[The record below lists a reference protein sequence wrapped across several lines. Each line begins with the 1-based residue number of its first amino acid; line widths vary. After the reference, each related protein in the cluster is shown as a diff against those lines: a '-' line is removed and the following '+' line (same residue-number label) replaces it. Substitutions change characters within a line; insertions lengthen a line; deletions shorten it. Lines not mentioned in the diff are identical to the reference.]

1 MKKFFALIFIFS
13 LLLSACQ
20 QPPENNASI
29 KGLEKADKD
38 PQKKVILVMIDS
50 MTGSVIDKTKEKGS
64 IPGLQFLMEN
74 GQYYKDLVAPFP
86 SMSVVIEST
95 LLTGKMADEHRIP
108 GLNWYKVD
116 EDRYIDYGTSIEKT
130 LKLTPKQSFEDSL
143 YHLNN
148 THLNPN
154 IPTIH
159 EELHAKG
166 FTTGSV
172 NFIMYR
178 GHKSHPVYIP
188 PYIQETLDLPESMQ
202 TNGPDLLAF
211 GQLVKPQALKD
222 KKLPESIFRK
232 LGLNDEY
239 SVEATKALIE
249 AGEQPDFLTIFLPDF
264 DREAHEHSIQYL
276 KGFERAETFFQ
287 ELLNSYDSWEQ
298 ALEENIFIVMG
309 DHGQDKLLD
318 NDVELTIDLEEL
330 YEGMSIA
337 PLGEKVS
344 DYEIAFANNHR
355 MSYVYAP
362 NNQNSLSE
370 LAEIA
375 MIDDRI
381 AIASWVD
388 GEWIHVLS
396 PNYNSSFRFRP
407 GNTYRDRYDQGWD
420 IEGDE
425 RIAAIKIEKNQLKYE
440 EYPDVLNQLQSALYS
455 HDIPTL
461 ILAAKPSYQFY
472 SEGAPVHEGGGEHG
486 GIHANDT
493 LASLIIAGTEKNP
506 EKLRIVDLKAYILGL
521 FEANE

>member
-1 MKKFFALIFIFS
+1 MKKFFVFLLI
-13 LLLSACQ
+13 LLVITACQ
-20 QPPENNASI
+20 GPPENNASI

-50 MTGSVIDKTKEKGS
+50 MTGSVIDRTKEKGS
-64 IPGLQFLMEN
+64 IPGLQFLIEN

-86 SMSVVIEST
+86 SMSVVIESS

-108 GLNWYKVD
+108 GLSWYKAD

-130 LKLTPKQSFEDSL
+130 MKLTPKQSFEDSL

-159 EELHAKG
+159 EELHQRG

-188 PYIQETLDLPESMQ
+188 PYIQETLDLPESLQ

-211 GQLVKPQALKD
+211 GQLVKPKALKD
-222 KKLPESIFRK
+222 KRLPESVFQK
-232 LGLNDEY
+232 LGLNDHY
-239 SVEATKALIE
+239 AVEATKALIE
-249 AGEQPDFLTIFLPDF
+249 AGEQPDFLTIFLPDY
-264 DREAHEHSIQYL
+264 DQEAHEHSIHYL
-276 KGFERAETFFQ
+276 KGFERAEGYFQ
-287 ELLNSYDSWEQ
+287 EILNSYESWEK
-298 ALEENIFIVMG
+298 ALEENIFIVLG
-309 DHGQDKLLD
+309 DHGQDTLID
-318 NDVELTIDLEEL
+318 NDVRLTIDLEEL
-330 YEGMSIA
+330 YEGASIA

-344 DYEIAFANNHR
+344 NYELAFANNHR
-355 MSYVYAP
+355 MTYVYAP
-362 NNQNSLSE
+362 NHPEALEE
-370 LAEIA
+370 LAEVA

-388 GEWIHVLS
+388 GDWISVQAPDYTS
-396 PNYNSSFRFRP
+396 VFRFRP
-407 GNTYRDRYDQGWD
+407 GNTFRDRYDQGWD

-425 RIAAIKIEKNQLKYE
+425 RIVSIKIEDNKLTYD

-455 HDIPTL
+455 HDIPTV
-461 ILAAKPSYQFY
+461 ILAAKPGFQFY

-493 LASLIIAGTEKNP
+493 LASIIIAGTDKKP
-506 EKLRIVDLKAYILGL
+506 EKLRIVDLKDYILNL
-521 FEANE
+521 FEDN